1 MIKILGIISGII
13 CTLILFVNLLSY
25 LLQDIYFKINILNVR
40 KLINKLLPI
49 LSKYNR
55 FLLISC
61 FIFFLIHITCLF
73 KFITFFN
80 LNIFILTLL
89 IIIITFDLN
98 LFSKVT
104 SHYLRKFASYIIII
118 FVLFHIFK
126 F

>member
-25 LLQDIYFKINILNVR
+25 LLQDIYFNVR
-40 KLINKLLPI
+40 KLINKILPI

>member
-40 KLINKLLPI
+40 KLINKILPI

-73 KFITFFN
+73 KFI
-80 LNIFILTLL
+80 
-89 IIIITFDLN
+89 
-98 LFSKVT
+98 S
-104 SHYLRKFASYIIII
+104 
-118 FVLFHIFK
+118 
-126 F
+126 